1 MNYLI
6 MNYNYELGYSLY
18 VLRKCQQGNMW
29 AKIVKLML
37 LKIKI

>member
-1 MNYLI
+1 MNCLI

-18 VLRKCQQGNMW
+18 ILRKCQQDNVW
-29 AKIVKLML
+29 AKIVKIML